1 MGDSDVPELS
11 SDSSESESLS
21 WMANSMDW
29 DYESDETNPEIIFI
43 SPMDSNDIVGLV
55 GHDDEDT
62 VSDAESAI
70 WNMPVIE
77 DQGVVPDDELVP
89 QGRMSFGGIWWNSS

>member
-21 WMANSMDW
+21 LMANSMDW
-29 DYESDETNPEIIFI
+29 DYESDETDLEIIFI
-43 SPMDSNDIVGLV
+43 GPVDSNDTVGLV

-62 VSDAESAI
+62 VSDTKSAI
-70 WNMPVIE
+70 RNM
-77 DQGVVPDDELVP
+77 
-89 QGRMSFGGIWWNSS
+89 